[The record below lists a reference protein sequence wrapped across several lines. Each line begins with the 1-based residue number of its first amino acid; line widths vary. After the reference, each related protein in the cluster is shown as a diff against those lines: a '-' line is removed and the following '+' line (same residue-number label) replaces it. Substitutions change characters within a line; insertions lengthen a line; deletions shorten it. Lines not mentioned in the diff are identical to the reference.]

1 MASSMQ
7 INALIVAQLARG
19 EKRILGLI
27 VTVRKALAYDGGG
40 GVKGDLSAMVKSA
53 LRRLVA
59 AGTVVDVDGMYSL
72 ARVRAVK

>member
-27 VTVRKALAYDGGG
+27 VTVRRSLACGGG

-53 LRRLVA
+53 LRRF
-59 AGTVVDVDGMYSL
+59 SFR
-72 ARVRAVK
+72 AR